1 MSVCIDVSV
10 NVFWGMY
17 VCQNVLIC
25 VCLKVCLYFWF
36 SLSVCLSV
44 CLYVYQ
50 GVLVSG
56 CLDIPLDVL
65 MSGSV
70 DVRMSPHLSG
80 CLWISGCLDICNFY
94 GYLSFCL
101 DV

>member
-1 MSVCIDVSV
+1 MCLSEGLFI
-10 NVFWGMY
+10 FL
-17 VCQNVLIC
+17 VLS
-25 VCLKVCLYFWF
+25 F
-36 SLSVCLSV
+36 CLSV
-44 CLYVYQ
+44 CLYVYP